1 MVRPLRIATRKS
13 PLAIWQAEYVQNA
26 LVQLHP
32 ELRVELVRMT
42 TRGDQILDTPL
53 AKIGGKGLFIKELEH
68 ALLEDR
74 ADIAVHSMK
83 DVPMEFPA
91 GLRLAAICERDS
103 PFDAFV
109 SHKFAKLTELPAG
122 ARVGTS
128 SLRRRSQLLAV
139 RSDLNVLDLR
149 GNVNTRLQKLQDGA
163 YEAII
168 LAEAG
173 MKRLGMQEQITE
185 VIDPQTCLPAPGQG
199 AVGIETRA
207 DDTLT
212 NTLVA
217 DLNHLETSYCVR
229 AERALNRGL
238 EGGCQVPIAAY
249 AQLHDD
255 GMLNLEARVA
265 SLDGVQIIAGER
277 HGASDNAG
285 TLGEGLAEEMLAAGA
300 NKILAALRASENNGA
315 V

>member
-13 PLAIWQAEYVQNA
+13 PLAIWQAKYVKKA

-32 ELRVELVRMT
+32 ELSVELLRMT

-53 AKIGGKGLFIKELEH
+53 AKIGGKGLFIKELEY

-74 ADIAVHSMK
+74 ADLAVHSMK
-83 DVPMEFPA
+83 DVPMEFPP
-91 GLRLAAICERDS
+91 GLQLAAICERDS

-109 SHKFAKLTELPAG
+109 AHKFASLAELPTG

-128 SLRRRSQLLAV
+128 SLRRRSQLLAQ
-139 RSDLNVLDLR
+139 RSDLDVLDLR
-149 GNVNTRLQKLQDGA
+149 GNVNTRLQKLQDGE

-168 LAEAG
+168 LAVAG
-173 MKRLGMQEQITE
+173 MKRLGMHDQITE
-185 VIDPQTCLPAPGQG
+185 IIDPQTCLPAPGQG

-207 DDTLT
+207 DDAQT
-212 NTLVA
+212 NALVA
-217 DLNHLETSYCVR
+217 GLNHLQTSYCVR

-249 AQLHDD
+249 AQLNGDTI
-255 GMLNLEARVA
+255 NLEARVA
-265 SLDGVQIIAGER
+265 SIDGVQMIAGQR
-277 HGASDNAG
+277 RGAAENAD
-285 TLGEGLAEEMLAAGA
+285 TLGEGLAAEMLAAGA
-300 NKILAALRASENNGA
+300 DKILAALRAAG
-315 V
+315 